1 MNSEPDDPDKS
12 NDWFRDK
19 VTPDLIQLH
28 RVKESLYSGRT
39 KYQSVNVIETCGF
52 GCCLIL
58 DGRMQSSQLDEFIYH
73 ESLVQPGMVLHPAA
87 KEILIAGGGEGA
99 TLRQVL
105 MHTSVERVVMVDID
119 EDVIETCKEFLF
131 SWHRDSFNDNRVD
144 LIIDDAR
151 KYIEGNKNRFDVI
164 ILDLP
169 EPVENGPAYLLYT
182 QEFYQ
187 SVKKALRY
195 DGLVAIQSDIAS
207 WNALDAFPAII
218 NTLNQVF
225 SITRPYQAHIPSFG
239 GSWGFVIASESLDPI
254 ILSAEEIDKRL
265 ADKCIE
271 ELSFYDRITHKH
283 IFSIP
288 KHVRHRISE
297 EQRTIHDDSPIFV
310 V

>member
-28 RVKESLYSGRT
+28 RVKGSLYSGRT
-39 KYQSVNVIETCGF
+39 KFQSVNVIETCGF
-52 GCCLIL
+52 GRCLIL

-87 KEILIAGGGEGA
+87 REVLIAGGGEGA

-119 EDVIETCKEFLF
+119 KDVIETCKELLF
-131 SWHRDSFNDNRVD
+131 SWHRDSFDDSRVE

-151 KYIEGNKNRFDVI
+151 KYIKENRSKFDVI

-187 SVKKALRY
+187 IVKECLKA

-218 NTLNQVF
+218 NTLSKVF
-225 SITRPYQAHIPSFG
+225 SIVRPYQSHIPSFG
-239 GSWGFVIASESLDPI
+239 GSWGFVIASENLDPMS
-254 ILSAEEIDKRL
+254 LLAEEVDRRL
-265 ADKCIE
+265 AEKCTV
-271 ELSFYDRITHKH
+271 ELSFYDGITHKH
-283 IFSIP
+283 LFSIP
-288 KHVRHRISE
+288 KHIRHRISE
-297 EQRTIHDDSPIFV
+297 ERRTIRDDSPIFV